1 MTPVEGNPPLVLV
14 IEDEPQMLRFLRPAL
29 EGHGYRMIEATT
41 GRDGITQAS
50 TRSPDVVLLDL
61 GLPDVDG
68 LEVTGRIREWS
79 RVPIVVISAR
89 GREEDKVAAL
99 DAGADDYVTKPF
111 GVRELLARLRVALR
125 HTTQVDGAESSRL
138 EFGPLAIDLEKRRVT
153 RDGETIHLT
162 PIEYRLLVE
171 LARNPG
177 KVLTHS
183 HLLRQVWGPGYVQQS
198 HYLRVYM
205 AQLRHKIEK
214 DPARPALLVTETGVG
229 YRLRPLPPSEGS

>member
-1 MTPVEGNPPLVLV
+1 MTDGDVDANPPLVLV

-29 EGHGYRMIEATT
+29 EGHGYRMLEATT
-41 GRDGITQAS
+41 GRDGLTQAS
-50 TRSPDVVLLDL
+50 TRSPDLVLLDL

-89 GREEDKVAAL
+89 GREDDKVAAL

-111 GVRELLARLRVALR
+111 GVRELLARLRAALR
-125 HTTQVDGAESSRL
+125 HAARPAGAESPRL
-138 EFGPLAIDLEKRRVT
+138 ELGPLEIDLEKRRVT
-153 RDGETIHLT
+153 RDGEVVHLT
-162 PIEYRLLVE
+162 PIEFRLLAE
-171 LARNPG
+171 LARNAG

-183 HLLRQVWGPGYVQQS
+183 HLLRQVWGPGYAQQS

-205 AQLRHKIEK
+205 AQLRRKLEAE
-214 DPARPALLVTETGVG
+214 PGRPRFLVTEAGVG
-229 YRLRPLPPSEGS
+229 YRLADE